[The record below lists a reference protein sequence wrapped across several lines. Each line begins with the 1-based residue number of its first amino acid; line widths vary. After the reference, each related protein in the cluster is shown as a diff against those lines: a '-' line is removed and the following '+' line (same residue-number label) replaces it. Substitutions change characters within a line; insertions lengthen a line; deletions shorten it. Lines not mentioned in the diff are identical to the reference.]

1 MGTTKLTKLT
11 NKSKRYESSATEV
24 NPLRQNSQRLSQY
37 SKCGS
42 GAGAVE
48 VVAGWRRGSGSR
60 RVSRTDAWGAKKL
73 TELRATCKK
82 SHRRSNGSSQS

>member
-24 NPLRQNSQRLSQY
+24 NPLRQQNSQRLSRVL
-37 SKCGS
+37 KMWWLWCWCRG
-42 GAGAVE
+42 GGGRLE
-48 VVAGWRRGSGSR
+48 EGGSGSR

-73 TELRATCKK
+73 TETKGNIQEK
-82 SHRRSNGSSQS
+82 SQTKQ